1 MSSNQLAGSVAW
13 RKAHRCSDCAEAC
26 YKHDG
31 TAINPRSAADI
42 RCFKPL
48 PKGDPLYITR
58 AKVKQLRAWLRKLLG
73 PVSDYVDSVANCGDE
88 QEEVRLLRTLD
99 RWIDQA
105 LDGKP
110 VTKEVHE

>member
-1 MSSNQLAGSVAW
+1 MSGNQLVGSVAW

-26 YKHDG
+26 FKHEG
-31 TAINPRSAADI
+31 SAIDPHSAADI

-48 PKGDPLYITR
+48 PKNDPLRIAR
-58 AKVKQLRAWLRKLLG
+58 AKVKRLRAWLRKLRG
-73 PVSDYVDSVANCGDE
+73 PVAEYVESVATCGDE

-99 RWIDQA
+99 RWLDQA